1 MRNQPFLVAGVITRG
16 CRKHWSLTHH
26 DGTKMHE
33 MKLESVGGRLRF
45 TPATATGAYGKSQKA
60 VKAGSQKNSRSVKAG
75 SLKKKSDKSVAFGP
89 FGAFGL
95 KPFGGRGV
103 KKIPRLG
110 Y

>member
-1 MRNQPFLVAGVITRG
+1 
-16 CRKHWSLTHH
+16 
-26 DGTKMHE
+26 MHE
-33 MKLESVGGRLRF
+33 MKIQSVGGRLRF
-45 TPATATGAYGKSQKA
+45 TPATAYGKSQKAGSLKKKLA
-60 VKAGSQKNSRSVKAG
+60 VKAGSQKNSHSVKSG

>member
-1 MRNQPFLVAGVITRG
+1 MRNQPFLVAGVISRG

-26 DGTKMHE
+26 DGTKIHE
-33 MKLESVGGRLRF
+33 MKIQSVGGRMRF
-45 TPATATGAYGKSQKA
+45 TPATAYGKSQKA
-60 VKAGSQKNSRSVKAG
+60 GSLKKKSRSVKAG